1 MACET
6 FKREIYNVLKEGYF
20 GDKNDFVDVSD
31 GYDDLVHVVVVS
43 RKFNWGQHDDKKRRH
58 HRART
63 FIKHFPDGEWGYVS
77 LTVGRLPEE
86 VRLWWKEP
94 AAPGRYAPAKGVRER
109 IDAAFDAGCF
119 GDADVFVDA
128 AYAKDG
134 KLHIVVISREFA
146 SDDSDVEARYARV
159 WEVLSKG
166 LTSAELARVVRLVCV
181 NPETIKRL

>member
-43 RKFNWGQHDDKKRRH
+43 RKFNGDSTIIKRGDIIGQELL
-58 HRART
+58 
-63 FIKHFPDGEWGYVS
+63 KHFPDGEWGDVS

-109 IDAAFDAGCF
+109 IDAAFNAGCF

>member
-1 MACET
+1 MACAML
-6 FKREIYNVLKEGYF
+6 KREIYNVLKEGYF
-20 GDKNDFVDVSD
+20 GDTNDFVDVSD

-43 RKFNWGQHDDKKRRH
+43 RKFNGESTMIKRGDIIGQELL
-58 HRART
+58 
-63 FIKHFPDGEWGYVS
+63 KHFPEGEWGYVS

-86 VRLWWKEP
+86 VRLWWKGP
-94 AAPGRYAPAKGVRER
+94 AAPGRYVPAKGVRER

-134 KLHIVVISREFA
+134 RLHIVVISREFA
-146 SDDSDVEARYARV
+146 SDDSDVAARYERI
-159 WEVLSKG
+159 WEELSKG
-166 LTSAELARVVRLVCV
+166 LTPEEMEQIVRLVCV